1 MVKTKFKKAV
11 SLMLAAVMSLTA
23 FTGIGATTAF
33 AAVGEKA
40 DVYLVDYPRSGDTNN
55 NGEWGH
61 GNLNY
66 MNGWKGLSTKYT
78 GLRAMG
84 SYSGNIAYCIEPGTG
99 QRTGD
104 TLTEKDENFFNNISP
119 NGTISGD
126 DIRLLIGRILQYG
139 YRGGISTSWKS
150 QNESDANCIAHAY
163 ATQILIWETIVGE
176 RDAGFNHVSTSG
188 YNAVLECV
196 STAHPLRSK
205 ILSYYNSMVT
215 SVQNH
220 TKVPSFCTRSSG
232 SAKVNELEW
241 NGSKYVATLTDTN
254 GVLGNYNFSANID
267 GVSFS
272 VSGNKLTVSME
283 KAPSKEF
290 TITAAKKN
298 GVRRGVVVWSDGI
311 HQNGNG
317 IQDVVTYAQEVSDP
331 VSGFVKMKVSYGSC
345 QIVKTSEDGKV
356 DGIQF
361 KDIIRV
367 FPRTLSNTNT
377 SLVLKTPKTKTSVR
391 KIFLPSTV
399 AQMLL
404 ERKKQIDEMKELF
417 GDEYLDYD
425 LVFCHSS
432 GRPMEGQVI
441 NRALKKLIQ
450 DNDLPD
456 VVFHSFR
463 HASITY
469 KLKWNGGDMKSVQGD
484 SGHARMDMVADVYS
498 HIIDE
503 DRRYNAQKF
512 EEQFYN
518 AKGLKNAEEGKTAP
532 MPKFETSVELLDP
545 MAEVQKESEVEKE
558 KPAENSTDENAALLT
573 KLLSNPE
580 TAALLK
586 ALAKTI

>member
-23 FTGIGATTAF
+23 FMDIGATTAF

-176 RDAGFNHVSTSG
+176 RDAGFNHVSTGG

-196 STAHPLRSK
+196 SSAHPLRSK

-241 NGSKYVATLTDTN
+241 NGSKYVAN
-254 GVLGNYNFSANID
+254 GVQWFRDRGQWADGSYEPSPGTIIFFDWEGD
-267 GVSFS
+267 GVTDHTGI
-272 VSGNKLTVSME
+272 VQKCENGTVYTVEGNSGDTC
-283 KAPSKEF
+283 
-290 TITAAKKN
+290 
-298 GVRRGVVVWSDGI
+298 R
-311 HQNGNG
+311 
-317 IQDVVTYAQEVSDP
+317 
-331 VSGFVKMKVSYGSC
+331 
-345 QIVKTSEDGKV
+345 
-356 DGIQF
+356 
-361 KDIIRV
+361 
-367 FPRTLSNTNT
+367 
-377 SLVLKTPKTKTSVR
+377 TKTYPVGSSV
-391 KIFLPSTV
+391 IYGYG
-399 AQMLL
+399 
-404 ERKKQIDEMKELF
+404 I
-417 GDEYLDYD
+417 
-425 LVFCHSS
+425 
-432 GRPMEGQVI
+432 
-441 NRALKKLIQ
+441 
-450 DNDLPD
+450 
-456 VVFHSFR
+456 
-463 HASITY
+463 
-469 KLKWNGGDMKSVQGD
+469 
-484 SGHARMDMVADVYS
+484 
-498 HIIDE
+498 
-503 DRRYNAQKF
+503 
-512 EEQFYN
+512 
-518 AKGLKNAEEGKTAP
+518 
-532 MPKFETSVELLDP
+532 
-545 MAEVQKESEVEKE
+545 
-558 KPAENSTDENAALLT
+558 PAY
-573 KLLSNPE
+573 
-580 TAALLK
+580 
-586 ALAKTI
+586 